1 MASAINA
8 LLGSAATSGA
18 TGSSPAAGGT
28 AGLPGTAPTEQM
40 FLQLLVAQIQNQDPL
55 NPTDST
61 QFVSQLAQFS
71 ELENVVAIRGDIE
84 GAMSSQSNNAA
95 AAAASG
101 GANTNPAVPG
111 AAGSSAPTSN
121 GNPST
126 TQG

>member
-8 LLGSAATSGA
+8 LLGSAATSGTTA
-18 TGSSPAAGGT
+18 SSPGAGGT

-40 FLQLLVAQIQNQDPL
+40 FLQLLVAQIKNQDPL

-84 GAMSSQSNNAA
+84 GAKGSQSNNAA
-95 AAAASG
+95 N
-101 GANTNPAVPG
+101 ANAAVPG
-111 AAGSSAPTSN
+111 ATDSTPPANTPANASP
-121 GNPST
+121 T